1 MKYSF
6 RVLFI
11 AAAAA
16 VLSGCVGL
24 GGTLSLSSVPGAGSQ
39 HASASQIGPFENN
52 STVQLEAARYRG
64 NIEIRAN
71 KVVLKGRGT
80 RATEIAG
87 DVRIS
92 GNSCTLTALTVSGNV
107 YLFGNNTN
115 LRGVKVTGK
124 VISEGKN
131 NSW

>member
-1 MKYSF
+1 MKKSL
-6 RVLFI
+6 RVVCI
-11 AAAAA
+11 VA
-16 VLSGCVGL
+16 VVLVVSGCVGL
-24 GGTLSLSSVPGAGSQ
+24 RGTVMLGSGRGPGDQ
-39 HASASQIGPFENN
+39 HAAASQLGPFKNN
-52 STVQLEAARYRG
+52 SSVQLEAARYQG

-71 KVVLKGRGT
+71 KVVIKGRGS

-107 YLFGNNTN
+107 YLSGNNN
-115 LRGVKVTGK
+115 DLSGANVRGR
-124 VISEGKN
+124 VISEGNN